1 MKKIFLLL
9 LLIPNIVFANE
20 SYTEYKE
27 FIKGSSEYIEES
39 DTLKRE
45 EYKVY
50 NTYKEIIEEYYLP
63 LNEESIEYEI
73 DYNDYIYHQ
82 KISDQKNKNEA
93 SYQTKCFD
101 NNLEIKNIHLSN
113 FVNRL
118 KISEIEI
125 NTKNDTDYM
134 LNITHQIGKKEYLQ
148 DKDLY
153 ENYLETG
160 SKTNIEIIFFDKIN
174 LSDLEIKLYVP
185 KQKITETT
193 FEMIINKWIDEISY
207 MVSIKL
213 DEENNLITITFD
225 KEYETFLKENEFY
238 TTSPCFSYYTEEII
252 LYKHKKITLEPTNI
266 FLPLNNS
273 NNFILSDYKV
283 KYNYYKREKI
293 ELKDSIVL
301 KNNLF
306 NTKDYLIS
314 STIPINELTIID
326 NIDYSKSGTYLL
338 EIYFNNKLLIKNT
351 INYEYEALIV
361 ENKKEKTTDLLN
373 ENVVKNKKTYTT
385 KKITKHNLNN
395 KTNIKKQHATTTKT
409 TINRLSNIIYKS
421 TKKNNKKF
429 LIIIILCLI
438 IALTIFEIIL
448 LYVKIKYY

>member
-9 LLIPNIVFANE
+9 LLIPNIVFASE
-20 SYTEYKE
+20 TYTEYKE
-27 FIKGSSEYIEES
+27 FIKGTNEYLEES

-45 EYKVY
+45 EYKIY

-63 LNEESIEYEI
+63 LDEDSKSYEI
-73 DYNDYIYHQ
+73 DYNDYTYNQ
-82 KISDQKNKNEA
+82 KLSEQKSKNGV

-113 FVNRL
+113 FINRL

-125 NTKNDTDYM
+125 NTKNDTNYM

-148 DKDLY
+148 DKELY

-160 SKTNIEIIFFDKIN
+160 SKTNIEIIFFDKIK
-174 LSDLEIKLYVP
+174 LSDLEIKLYMP
-185 KQKITETT
+185 TQKTTETT
-193 FEMIINKWIDEISY
+193 FEMIINKWLDEISY

-213 DEENNLITITFD
+213 DEKTNLITITFD
-225 KEYETFLKENEFY
+225 KEYENFLKENEFY
-238 TTSPCFSYYTEEII
+238 TTNSCFSYYIEEII
-252 LYKHKKITLEPTNI
+252 LYKHKKTILKPTNI
-266 FLPLNNS
+266 YLPLNNTD
-273 NNFILSDYKV
+273 NFILNDYKV

-293 ELKDSIVL
+293 ELKDFIVL

-306 NTKDYLIS
+306 NIKDYLIS

-351 INYEYEALIV
+351 INYEYAPLIV
-361 ENKKEKTTDLLN
+361 DNKKETTELLN
-373 ENVVKNKKTYTT
+373 KNDDKKQKIYSTT
-385 KKITKHNLNN
+385 KKIKKHNLNN
-395 KTNIKKQHATTTKT
+395 KNNIKKQHATTTKT
-409 TINRLSNIIYKS
+409 TINRLSSIYKS
-421 TKKNNKKF
+421 TKKNNKKL
-429 LIIIILCLI
+429 LIIIISCLI
-438 IALTIFEIIL
+438 LALTIFEIIL

>member
-9 LLIPNIVFANE
+9 LLIPNIVFASE
-20 SYTEYKE
+20 TYTEYKE
-27 FIKGSSEYIEES
+27 FIKGTNEYLEES

-45 EYKVY
+45 EYRIY
-50 NTYKEIIEEYYLP
+50 NTYKEIKEEYYLP
-63 LNEESIEYEI
+63 LDVDSKSYEI
-73 DYNDYIYHQ
+73 DYNDYTYNQ
-82 KISDQKNKNEA
+82 KLSDQKSKNGV

-113 FVNRL
+113 FINRL

-125 NTKNDTDYM
+125 NTKNDTNYM

-148 DKDLY
+148 DKELY

-160 SKTNIEIIFFDKIN
+160 SKTNIEIIFFDKIK
-174 LSDLEIKLYVP
+174 LSDLEIKLYMP
-185 KQKITETT
+185 TQKTTETT
-193 FEMIINKWIDEISY
+193 FEMIINKWLDEISY

-213 DEENNLITITFD
+213 DEETNLITITFD
-225 KEYETFLKENEFY
+225 KEYENFLKENEFY
-238 TTSPCFSYYTEEII
+238 NKNSCFSYYIEEII
-252 LYKHKKITLEPTNI
+252 LYKHKKTILKPTNI
-266 FLPLNNS
+266 YLPLNNTD
-273 NNFILSDYKV
+273 NFILNDYKV

-293 ELKDSIVL
+293 ELKDFIVL

-306 NTKDYLIS
+306 NIKDYLIS

-351 INYEYEALIV
+351 INYEYAPLIV
-361 ENKKEKTTDLLN
+361 DNKKETTELLN
-373 ENVVKNKKTYTT
+373 KNDDKKQKIYSTT
-385 KKITKHNLNN
+385 KKIKKHNLNN
-395 KTNIKKQHATTTKT
+395 KTNIKKQHVTTTKT
-409 TINRLSNIIYKS
+409 TINRLSSIYKS
-421 TKKNNKKF
+421 TKKNNKKL
-429 LIIIILCLI
+429 LIIIISCLI
-438 IALTIFEIIL
+438 LALTIFEIIL